1 MVCLC
6 GRQDAVPIGQSLLDV
21 ALLELVEEELNVSL
35 ELGGVPDAAGGEV
48 AVETLL
54 VELLEGEL
62 RHEALGEPDLV
73 VRVFPI
79 DVVEAGSGQLVVADL
94 LLVLFVEDEVEQLLG
109 FVVAAHEGLP
119 EEDFDARD
127 GGGGGGEGGRLEDVF
142 DGRDEVFLVV
152 VVGAGTDLPLPLRF
166 LGQLAKTVESLALRR
181 TPSPQHPRL
190 SGAGRGR
197 LAQGLE
203 L

>member
-1 MVCLC
+1 MFCLC

-21 ALLELVEEELNVSL
+21 ALLQFVEEELNVSF
-35 ELGGVPDAAGGEV
+35 ELCGVPDAAGGEV
-48 AVETLL
+48 AVKALL

-62 RHEALGEPDLV
+62 RHEALGEPDLI
-73 VRVFPI
+73 VRIFPI
-79 DVVEAGSGQLVVADL
+79 NIVEARSCQLVVTEL

-142 DGRDEVFLVV
+142 DGCDEVFLVV
-152 VVGAGTDLPLPLRF
+152 VVGTGTDLSLALRF
-166 LGQLAKTVESLALRR
+166 LGRLGKTVERIAFRR
-181 TPSPQHPRL
+181 TPSSQHPRL
-190 SGAGRGR
+190 SRAGRGR